1 MTLTADIPLEPQQRI
16 LLDGVSWDLYEHLLR
31 EVGDQSIR
39 MTYADGRLEIMSP
52 LPKHEKW
59 SRRIGALV
67 QFACAE
73 LNIRM
78 VPLGSTT
85 FRDAAQQ
92 KGLEPDECFYIEHAD
107 AALQMDEEFHSEVHP
122 PPDLA
127 VEVDV
132 TRRSLVREP
141 IYAALGVPELWRF
154 DGRRLHVLR
163 LSEDGRYVDHQ
174 ASAAFPML
182 PLPDLQSFIDR
193 FSHEDDTTVI
203 RAFQQWL
210 RGLKR

>member
-1 MTLTADIPLEPQQRI
+1 MTLTAGIPFEPQQHV

-92 KGLEPDECFYIEHAD
+92 KGLEPDECFYVEHAN
-107 AALQMDEEFHSEVHP
+107 AALQMDQEFDSEVHP

-127 VEVDV
+127 VEVDI
-132 TRRSLVREP
+132 TRRSVVRDP

-154 DGRRLHVLR
+154 DGRRLQILR
-163 LSEDGRYVDHQ
+163 LGPDGSYVEQ
-174 ASAAFPML
+174 AASAVFPML
-182 PLPDLQSFIDR
+182 PLPHLQQFVDR
-193 FSHEDDTTVI
+193 FSREDDTTVI

-210 RGLKR
+210 RTLPR